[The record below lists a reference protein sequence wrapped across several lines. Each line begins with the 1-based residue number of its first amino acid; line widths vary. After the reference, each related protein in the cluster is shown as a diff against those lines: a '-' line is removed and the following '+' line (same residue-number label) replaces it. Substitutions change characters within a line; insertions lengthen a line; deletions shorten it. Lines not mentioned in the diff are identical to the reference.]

1 MTSLILIHSVSAFG
15 HGTTYL
21 VDNVYISVGNKVF
34 RQCIGIPMGTNCAPL
49 LANLYAFYFE
59 YKIIYERTG
68 SDNMSKVRTFSNI
81 FRHIDDLLTLN
92 NPSFENAISDHLS

>member
-1 MTSLILIHSVSAFG
+1 MRGALYLSITKRGKCFWSTDDKFDTNITVSQLLD
-15 HGTTYL
+15 TVL
-21 VDNVYISVGNKVF
+21 RIVDNVYISVGNKVF

-68 SDNMSKVRTFSNI
+68 
-81 FRHIDDLLTLN
+81 
-92 NPSFENAISDHLS
+92 